1 MIEGYLS
8 ILPCHRWNK
17 TRELSGGVSA
27 ELEEDEEC
35 VEQKENRSVKR
46 VPPEVWGATVTW
58 EGEVGRV

>member
-17 TRELSGGVSA
+17 TRELSGGVAAA

-46 VPPEVWGATVTW
+46 VPLKCRVPQCNWK
-58 EGEVGRV
+58 VG